1 MRLDKFL
8 KIARVIK
15 RRTVANEAA
24 DSGRVF
30 VNGKQAK
37 PSYEVKLGD
46 IVEIKFGDKVSKFE
60 IIKIPKVQG
69 KDMGELI
76 KKDVIKIK
84 KALKK
89 VTEEEKEQ
97 KNRKINMVIT
107 NIVRLLLV
115 LIIARGIIV
124 KDYSQIF
131 IAILTIALTFYPS
144 ILEKKFRCIFTWKFT
159 NYNYTIYIW
168 GTIFR

>member
-1 MRLDKFL
+1 M
-8 KIARVIK
+8 
-15 RRTVANEAA
+15 
-24 DSGRVF
+24 
-30 VNGKQAK
+30 
-37 PSYEVKLGD
+37 
-46 IVEIKFGDKVSKFE
+46 
-60 IIKIPKVQG
+60 
-69 KDMGELI
+69 
-76 KKDVIKIK
+76 IKIK

-97 KNRKINMVIT
+97 KNRKI

>member
-1 MRLDKFL
+1 M
-8 KIARVIK
+8 
-15 RRTVANEAA
+15 
-24 DSGRVF
+24 
-30 VNGKQAK
+30 
-37 PSYEVKLGD
+37 
-46 IVEIKFGDKVSKFE
+46 
-60 IIKIPKVQG
+60 
-69 KDMGELI
+69 
-76 KKDVIKIK
+76 IKIK

-144 ILEKKFRCIFTWKFT
+144 ILEKKFRYIFTWKFT

>member
-1 MRLDKFL
+1 M
-8 KIARVIK
+8 
-15 RRTVANEAA
+15 
-24 DSGRVF
+24 
-30 VNGKQAK
+30 
-37 PSYEVKLGD
+37 
-46 IVEIKFGDKVSKFE
+46 
-60 IIKIPKVQG
+60 
-69 KDMGELI
+69 
-76 KKDVIKIK
+76 IKIK

-107 NIVRLLLV
+107 NIVRLLLA

>member
-1 MRLDKFL
+1 M
-8 KIARVIK
+8 
-15 RRTVANEAA
+15 
-24 DSGRVF
+24 
-30 VNGKQAK
+30 
-37 PSYEVKLGD
+37 
-46 IVEIKFGDKVSKFE
+46 
-60 IIKIPKVQG
+60 
-69 KDMGELI
+69 
-76 KKDVIKIK
+76 IKIK

-131 IAILTIALTFYPS
+131 IAILTIDLTFYPS

>member
-1 MRLDKFL
+1 M
-8 KIARVIK
+8 
-15 RRTVANEAA
+15 
-24 DSGRVF
+24 
-30 VNGKQAK
+30 
-37 PSYEVKLGD
+37 
-46 IVEIKFGDKVSKFE
+46 
-60 IIKIPKVQG
+60 
-69 KDMGELI
+69 
-76 KKDVIKIK
+76 IKIK

-89 VTEEEKEQ
+89 VTEEEEEQ

>member
-1 MRLDKFL
+1 M
-8 KIARVIK
+8 
-15 RRTVANEAA
+15 
-24 DSGRVF
+24 
-30 VNGKQAK
+30 
-37 PSYEVKLGD
+37 
-46 IVEIKFGDKVSKFE
+46 
-60 IIKIPKVQG
+60 
-69 KDMGELI
+69 
-76 KKDVIKIK
+76 IKIK

-97 KNRKINMVIT
+97 KNKKINMVIT

>member
-1 MRLDKFL
+1 M
-8 KIARVIK
+8 
-15 RRTVANEAA
+15 
-24 DSGRVF
+24 
-30 VNGKQAK
+30 
-37 PSYEVKLGD
+37 
-46 IVEIKFGDKVSKFE
+46 
-60 IIKIPKVQG
+60 
-69 KDMGELI
+69 
-76 KKDVIKIK
+76 IKIK

-89 VTEEEKEQ
+89 VTEEEKKQ

>member
-1 MRLDKFL
+1 M
-8 KIARVIK
+8 
-15 RRTVANEAA
+15 
-24 DSGRVF
+24 
-30 VNGKQAK
+30 
-37 PSYEVKLGD
+37 
-46 IVEIKFGDKVSKFE
+46 
-60 IIKIPKVQG
+60 
-69 KDMGELI
+69 
-76 KKDVIKIK
+76 IKIK

-97 KNRKINMVIT
+97 KNRKINKVIT

>member
-1 MRLDKFL
+1 M
-8 KIARVIK
+8 
-15 RRTVANEAA
+15 
-24 DSGRVF
+24 
-30 VNGKQAK
+30 
-37 PSYEVKLGD
+37 
-46 IVEIKFGDKVSKFE
+46 
-60 IIKIPKVQG
+60 
-69 KDMGELI
+69 
-76 KKDVIKIK
+76 IKIK

-131 IAILTIALTFYPS
+131 IAILTIALTFYTS

>member
-1 MRLDKFL
+1 M
-8 KIARVIK
+8 
-15 RRTVANEAA
+15 
-24 DSGRVF
+24 
-30 VNGKQAK
+30 
-37 PSYEVKLGD
+37 
-46 IVEIKFGDKVSKFE
+46 
-60 IIKIPKVQG
+60 
-69 KDMGELI
+69 
-76 KKDVIKIK
+76 IKIK

-97 KNRKINMVIT
+97 TNRKINLVIT

>member
-1 MRLDKFL
+1 M
-8 KIARVIK
+8 
-15 RRTVANEAA
+15 
-24 DSGRVF
+24 
-30 VNGKQAK
+30 
-37 PSYEVKLGD
+37 
-46 IVEIKFGDKVSKFE
+46 
-60 IIKIPKVQG
+60 
-69 KDMGELI
+69 
-76 KKDVIKIK
+76 IKIK

-144 ILEKKFRCIFTWKFT
+144 ILEKKFRCIFTGKFT

>member
-1 MRLDKFL
+1 M
-8 KIARVIK
+8 
-15 RRTVANEAA
+15 
-24 DSGRVF
+24 
-30 VNGKQAK
+30 
-37 PSYEVKLGD
+37 
-46 IVEIKFGDKVSKFE
+46 
-60 IIKIPKVQG
+60 
-69 KDMGELI
+69 
-76 KKDVIKIK
+76 IKIK

-89 VTEEEKEQ
+89 VTEEKKEQ

>member
-1 MRLDKFL
+1 M
-8 KIARVIK
+8 
-15 RRTVANEAA
+15 
-24 DSGRVF
+24 
-30 VNGKQAK
+30 
-37 PSYEVKLGD
+37 
-46 IVEIKFGDKVSKFE
+46 
-60 IIKIPKVQG
+60 
-69 KDMGELI
+69 
-76 KKDVIKIK
+76 IKIK

-97 KNRKINMVIT
+97 KNRKINMVMT

>member
-1 MRLDKFL
+1 M
-8 KIARVIK
+8 
-15 RRTVANEAA
+15 
-24 DSGRVF
+24 
-30 VNGKQAK
+30 
-37 PSYEVKLGD
+37 
-46 IVEIKFGDKVSKFE
+46 
-60 IIKIPKVQG
+60 
-69 KDMGELI
+69 
-76 KKDVIKIK
+76 IKIK

-159 NYNYTIYIW
+159 NYNYPIYIW

>member
-1 MRLDKFL
+1 M
-8 KIARVIK
+8 
-15 RRTVANEAA
+15 
-24 DSGRVF
+24 
-30 VNGKQAK
+30 
-37 PSYEVKLGD
+37 
-46 IVEIKFGDKVSKFE
+46 
-60 IIKIPKVQG
+60 
-69 KDMGELI
+69 
-76 KKDVIKIK
+76 IKIK

-131 IAILTIALTFYPS
+131 IAILTIALTFYPK
-144 ILEKKFRCIFTWKFT
+144 I
-159 NYNYTIYIW
+159 
-168 GTIFR
+168 

>member
-1 MRLDKFL
+1 M
-8 KIARVIK
+8 
-15 RRTVANEAA
+15 
-24 DSGRVF
+24 
-30 VNGKQAK
+30 
-37 PSYEVKLGD
+37 
-46 IVEIKFGDKVSKFE
+46 
-60 IIKIPKVQG
+60 
-69 KDMGELI
+69 
-76 KKDVIKIK
+76 IKIK

-131 IAILTIALTFYPS
+131 IAILTIALTSYPS

>member
-1 MRLDKFL
+1 M
-8 KIARVIK
+8 
-15 RRTVANEAA
+15 
-24 DSGRVF
+24 
-30 VNGKQAK
+30 
-37 PSYEVKLGD
+37 
-46 IVEIKFGDKVSKFE
+46 
-60 IIKIPKVQG
+60 
-69 KDMGELI
+69 
-76 KKDVIKIK
+76 IKIK

-159 NYNYTIYIW
+159 NYNYTIYI
-168 GTIFR
+168 

>member
-1 MRLDKFL
+1 M
-8 KIARVIK
+8 
-15 RRTVANEAA
+15 
-24 DSGRVF
+24 
-30 VNGKQAK
+30 
-37 PSYEVKLGD
+37 
-46 IVEIKFGDKVSKFE
+46 
-60 IIKIPKVQG
+60 
-69 KDMGELI
+69 
-76 KKDVIKIK
+76 IKIK
-84 KALKK
+84 KELKK

-97 KNRKINMVIT
+97 KNIKINMVIT

-168 GTIFR
+168 GTIFRWN

>member
-1 MRLDKFL
+1 M
-8 KIARVIK
+8 
-15 RRTVANEAA
+15 
-24 DSGRVF
+24 
-30 VNGKQAK
+30 
-37 PSYEVKLGD
+37 
-46 IVEIKFGDKVSKFE
+46 
-60 IIKIPKVQG
+60 
-69 KDMGELI
+69 
-76 KKDVIKIK
+76 IKIK

-144 ILEKKFRCIFTWKFT
+144 ILEKKFLCIFTWKFT

>member
-1 MRLDKFL
+1 M
-8 KIARVIK
+8 
-15 RRTVANEAA
+15 
-24 DSGRVF
+24 
-30 VNGKQAK
+30 
-37 PSYEVKLGD
+37 
-46 IVEIKFGDKVSKFE
+46 
-60 IIKIPKVQG
+60 
-69 KDMGELI
+69 
-76 KKDVIKIK
+76 IKIK

-159 NYNYTIYIW
+159 NYNFTIYIW

>member
-1 MRLDKFL
+1 M
-8 KIARVIK
+8 
-15 RRTVANEAA
+15 
-24 DSGRVF
+24 
-30 VNGKQAK
+30 
-37 PSYEVKLGD
+37 
-46 IVEIKFGDKVSKFE
+46 
-60 IIKIPKVQG
+60 
-69 KDMGELI
+69 
-76 KKDVIKIK
+76 IKIK

-144 ILEKKFRCIFTWKFT
+144 ILEKKFRCIFTCKFT

>member
-1 MRLDKFL
+1 M
-8 KIARVIK
+8 
-15 RRTVANEAA
+15 
-24 DSGRVF
+24 
-30 VNGKQAK
+30 
-37 PSYEVKLGD
+37 
-46 IVEIKFGDKVSKFE
+46 
-60 IIKIPKVQG
+60 
-69 KDMGELI
+69 
-76 KKDVIKIK
+76 IKIK

-115 LIIARGIIV
+115 LNIARGIIV

>member
-1 MRLDKFL
+1 M
-8 KIARVIK
+8 
-15 RRTVANEAA
+15 
-24 DSGRVF
+24 
-30 VNGKQAK
+30 
-37 PSYEVKLGD
+37 
-46 IVEIKFGDKVSKFE
+46 
-60 IIKIPKVQG
+60 
-69 KDMGELI
+69 
-76 KKDVIKIK
+76 IKIK

-89 VTEEEKEQ
+89 VTEEEKEE

>member
-1 MRLDKFL
+1 M
-8 KIARVIK
+8 
-15 RRTVANEAA
+15 
-24 DSGRVF
+24 
-30 VNGKQAK
+30 
-37 PSYEVKLGD
+37 
-46 IVEIKFGDKVSKFE
+46 
-60 IIKIPKVQG
+60 
-69 KDMGELI
+69 
-76 KKDVIKIK
+76 IKIK

-159 NYNYTIYIW
+159 NYNYTIYIYKV
-168 GTIFR
+168 FFSVK

>member
-1 MRLDKFL
+1 M
-8 KIARVIK
+8 
-15 RRTVANEAA
+15 
-24 DSGRVF
+24 
-30 VNGKQAK
+30 
-37 PSYEVKLGD
+37 
-46 IVEIKFGDKVSKFE
+46 
-60 IIKIPKVQG
+60 
-69 KDMGELI
+69 
-76 KKDVIKIK
+76 IKIK

-131 IAILTIALTFYPS
+131 IEILTIALTFYQI

>member
-1 MRLDKFL
+1 M
-8 KIARVIK
+8 
-15 RRTVANEAA
+15 
-24 DSGRVF
+24 
-30 VNGKQAK
+30 
-37 PSYEVKLGD
+37 
-46 IVEIKFGDKVSKFE
+46 
-60 IIKIPKVQG
+60 
-69 KDMGELI
+69 
-76 KKDVIKIK
+76 IKIK

-97 KNRKINMVIT
+97 KNRKINMVLT